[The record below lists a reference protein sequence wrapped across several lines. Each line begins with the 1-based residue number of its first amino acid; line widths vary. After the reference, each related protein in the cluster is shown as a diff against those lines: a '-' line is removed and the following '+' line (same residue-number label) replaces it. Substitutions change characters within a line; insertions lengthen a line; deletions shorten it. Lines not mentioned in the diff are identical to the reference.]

1 MNEERI
7 KKPSGEG
14 KKVQTHGSKLKN
26 EDSRRTHYRGKLR
39 VGKDGAS
46 ISVAE
51 QKAIKKKLKQHKKQ
65 VRRQTAAADS
75 VRINARSLA
84 ENYNDSE
91 EKGTEEQVIDNAEDL
106 AAGAAEAAINKVRK
120 ANYSR
125 KLHEKVKKDAEQIEN
140 GKKGSNSVSKELQKK
155 RMRREMQ
162 EAAAKKAKKEAA
174 NQTGSI
180 SKRFVDKA
188 EDLAGRLAE
197 WVIEAIED
205 HPGIAIA
212 VIVFLILL
220 MIVMTSLSS
229 CSAISGGLTNATIAT
244 SYTAE
249 DQTIR
254 DVDNEYKDLESALQE
269 RINNIETTNPGYDE
283 YQYDLDEIGHN
294 SHSLAALLTVLSE
307 DYTKEEAEAYLQ
319 SIFDKQYTLTLTP
332 VTETRTRTETRTGHR
347 TVHHSDGTT
356 SRESYTYEVE
366 VEYEWH
372 ILKVKLTN
380 KQIAD
385 FISEMGLDDD
395 QTERYGYLVATLGNK
410 PGVFGD
416 DIYSEPST
424 SSDYQDYQIPA
435 EALTD
440 QQFAK
445 MIQEAEK
452 YLGYPYVWGG
462 SNPSTSFDCS
472 GFVSYVIN
480 NCGNGWSVGR
490 QTANGLYNLTTHVSA
505 SEAKPGDLIF
515 FQGTYSTSG
524 ASHVGIYVGN
534 GMMIHC
540 GNPIQYASVE
550 TNYWRQHFLGYGRI
564 Q

>member
-269 RINNIETTNPGYDE
+269 RINNIETTNPG
-283 YQYDLDEIGHN
+283 
-294 SHSLAALLTVLSE
+294 LS
-307 DYTKEEAEAYLQ
+307 
-319 SIFDKQYTLTLTP
+319 S
-332 VTETRTRTETRTGHR
+332 
-347 TVHHSDGTT
+347 
-356 SRESYTYEVE
+356 
-366 VEYEWH
+366 
-372 ILKVKLTN
+372 
-380 KQIAD
+380 
-385 FISEMGLDDD
+385 
-395 QTERYGYLVATLGNK
+395 
-410 PGVFGD
+410 
-416 DIYSEPST
+416 
-424 SSDYQDYQIPA
+424 
-435 EALTD
+435 
-440 QQFAK
+440 
-445 MIQEAEK
+445 
-452 YLGYPYVWGG
+452 
-462 SNPSTSFDCS
+462 
-472 GFVSYVIN
+472 
-480 NCGNGWSVGR
+480 
-490 QTANGLYNLTTHVSA
+490 
-505 SEAKPGDLIF
+505 
-515 FQGTYSTSG
+515 
-524 ASHVGIYVGN
+524 
-534 GMMIHC
+534 
-540 GNPIQYASVE
+540 
-550 TNYWRQHFLGYGRI
+550 
-564 Q
+564 